1 MSNRNLWRNL
11 PPARA
16 GIIHLASA
24 LTWLAL
30 ITHATPTLADDWLPP
45 VDADMPEG
53 TDTDTGSDAAE
64 AGTDAAASPL
74 RIWSDLFHD
83 HGSTVRSSI
92 AGISASLSKAVDAH
106 WQVGAS
112 VDLDHSRTKPDT
124 TGESRWRLGVRELY
138 VRRTDDSWWMEAGRI
153 NVRNGVATG
162 YNPSDF
168 LRTNSIAFA
177 RTRDPQRLRESRLG
191 AVQLRAGSRLH
202 EMEWAVS
209 VSPRISEPRDPAWH
223 DPRWGAVN
231 HGASQQS
238 LEISL
243 PRWQGVFSQL
253 IWQHHGDAGNRFG
266 ASLNTAVG
274 QSAILYAEWASIRRV
289 PLMALANRDAATMD
303 RVAQWATG
311 FSYTTSS
318 RITVGLEWQH
328 NGAGLSRSDWQ
339 GDWQRLDP
347 ASQGRV
353 VTDAAASS
361 DPLSRH
367 ALMASMLWERFGHR
381 NADLNCLWRRNQ
393 SDHSHMT
400 WCEWRYKGEADEW
413 SVAGTRLNGSS
424 RSEFGML
431 DQRWSVALRW
441 RHFW

>member
-1 MSNRNLWRNL
+1 MNNKNLWRKL
-11 PPARA
+11 QSARTA
-16 GIIHLASA
+16 ITHLISA
-24 LTWLAL
+24 LTLLTL
-30 ITHATPTLADDWLPP
+30 ITHAKPAIADDWLPP
-45 VDADMPEG
+45 SEADLPAQG
-53 TDTDTGSDAAE
+53 D
-64 AGTDAAASPL
+64 AGTDGDTAKAGNDAGESPL

-83 HGSTVRSSI
+83 HGSKVRSSI
-92 AGISASLSKAVDAH
+92 AGISASLSKALDSQ

-112 VDLDHSRTKPDT
+112 LDLDHSRTKPET

-138 VRRTDDSWWMEAGRI
+138 VRRTDERWWMEAGRI

-168 LRTNSIAFA
+168 LRTNSIAVA

-238 LEISL
+238 LDISL

-253 IWQHHGDAGNRFG
+253 TWQHHGDAGNRFG
-266 ASLNTAVG
+266 ANLNTAIG
-274 QSAILYAEWASIRRV
+274 SSAIVYGEWASIRRA
-289 PLMALANRDAATMD
+289 PLMALASRDDAAMD
-303 RVAQWATG
+303 RVSQWATG
-311 FSYTTSS
+311 FSYTTTS
-318 RITVGLEWQH
+318 RITIGLEWQH
-328 NGAGLSRSDWQ
+328 NGAGLSRSEWQ
-339 GDWQRLDP
+339 GQWQGLDP

-353 VTDAAASS
+353 MADAAASS

-413 SVAGTRLNGSS
+413 SVAGTHLKGHA

-431 DQRWSVALRW
+431 DQRWSLALRW
-441 RHFW
+441 RHYW